1 MAVSKRFETTNSNTS
16 GPVTIR
22 HDDVNAKALS
32 TYSSWFLDTGSWA
45 IDRGI
50 PGPERASRLQLTDLK
65 AFPRTVRD
73 WLREWIRENHCPLI
87 HRQLYADVGMPSCLM
102 DAFAA
107 LAMWQAKTD
116 ENEDLVMRYIEEKA
130 SQLINGRTSLC
141 GSTVDSTASLR
152 TVDHLARVQALFI
165 YQHIRLFDGDVRQ
178 RPLAEACIP
187 LTSQWTSSLWESA
200 SMDAFLQTSIDC
212 SSGLFSQDL
221 AEGLGGPPSMRPWR
235 DWLLAESVRRI
246 WLVVNYTQAV
256 YIALRDGQSECSGG
270 IAFTAREGLW
280 DSQSAEAWTP
290 LVNEKDPLFML
301 SSCTDHILPTVF
313 ARDVDP
319 FGLSILTIMGDR
331 QNLKV

>member
-1 MAVSKRFETTNSNTS
+1 MAVSKRVETSSSTNS
-16 GPVTIR
+16 GPVIA
-22 HDDVNAKALS
+22 HDDDPDTKALS

-50 PGPERASRLQLTDLK
+50 PGPERASRIQLTDLK

-87 HRQLYADVGMPSCLM
+87 HRQLYADVGMPNCLM
-102 DAFAA
+102 DAFSA
-107 LAMWQAKTD
+107 LLMWQAKTD
-116 ENEDLVMRYIEEKA
+116 QNEDLVMRYIEEKA
-130 SQLINGRTSLC
+130 NQLINGQAALSESAVESVT
-141 GSTVDSTASLR
+141 SLR
-152 TVDHLARVQALFI
+152 TINHLARVQALFI

-178 RPLAEACIP
+178 RPLAEACMP
-187 LTSQWTSSLWESA
+187 LMSQWTSSMWESA

-221 AEGLGGPPSMRPWR
+221 ADDLGGPPSMRIWR

-280 DSQSAEAWTP
+280 DSQSAEIWTP

-301 SSCTDHILPTVF
+301 SSRTDHILPRVF
-313 ARDVDP
+313 AKDVDP